1 MVGAVSF
8 KSLCRTIL
16 INVAVFAILILLLD
30 MGLALSRFEKQ
41 PRSYGKDELTC
52 ASELTG
58 YDYCKSI
65 EQVYYLDKRD
75 RIFPVYNY
83 IDLHGRSTYRTP
95 DLIPP
100 VRQSR
105 KIYLLGDSFI
115 QADELW
121 IEERF
126 EHLLRIAGFDV
137 EAHGYSS
144 WNSWQ
149 YRRIGDA
156 LSPKAG
162 EEIFIFSMSNDYT
175 PHYGNSTIQSLTKF
189 EQVRDEATPE
199 VDGGFWRAYSRQ
211 SFFLNRIYFDLK
223 NLFDHQFS
231 ANPTNNAGSK
241 GHRPTKGC
249 PTQDS
254 RLAVAS
260 DLAEDYLMLDG
271 PSDCWSQRM
280 TESVDLN
287 IAMLNQ
293 LKSKLEERGAVVH
306 ILLVPAGWAFPDQN
320 TVGRMASDYEFPVG
334 SVVSHHGL
342 VNYLQSHGL
351 KIDDLT
357 GPLSKGNRGENSLY
371 YAVDGHWTPHAHAV
385 IFDHLMNTYLRGQ

>member
-1 MVGAVSF
+1 MVGVVSF

-30 MGLALSRFEKQ
+30 MGLSLSRFEKH

-58 YDYCKSI
+58 YDYCQSI
-65 EQVYYLDKRD
+65 VQIYYLDKRD

-83 IDLHGRSTYRTP
+83 IDVYGRSTYSTP

-100 VRQSR
+100 VREGK

-121 IEERF
+121 MEERF
-126 EHLLRIAGFDV
+126 EHLLRIAGFEV
-137 EAHGYSS
+137 EVHGYSS

-149 YRRIGDA
+149 YKRIGDA
-156 LSPKAG
+156 LSPKVG
-162 EEIFIFSMSNDYT
+162 DEIFIFSMSNDYT

-189 EQVRDEATPE
+189 ETVKDEATRE
-199 VDGGFWRAYSRQ
+199 VEGGFWRAYLRQ
-211 SFFLNRIYFDLK
+211 SFLLNRIYFDLK
-223 NLFDHQFS
+223 NLYVHQFS
-231 ANPTNNAGSK
+231 ANSEKMRGGGTIVEQK
-241 GHRPTKGC
+241 VC
-249 PTQDS
+249 LTQDS
-254 RLAVAS
+254 KIAVAS
-260 DLAEDYLMLDG
+260 ELAEDYLMLDG
-271 PSDCWSQRM
+271 PSDCWSPRM

-306 ILLVPAGWAFPDQN
+306 IMLVPAGWAFSDQN
-320 TVGRMASDYEFPVG
+320 TVGRMARDYEFPVG
-334 SVVSHHGL
+334 SVVSHNGL
-342 VNYLQSHGL
+342 VNYLHSHGL

-357 GPLSKGNRGENSLY
+357 GPLSAGKRGENSLY

-385 IFDHLMNTYLRGQ
+385 IFEHLMKTYLRGQ